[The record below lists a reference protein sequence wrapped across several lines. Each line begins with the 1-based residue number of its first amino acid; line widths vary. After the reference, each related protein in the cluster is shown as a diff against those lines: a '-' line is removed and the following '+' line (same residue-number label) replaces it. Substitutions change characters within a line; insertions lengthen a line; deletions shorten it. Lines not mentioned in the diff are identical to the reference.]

1 MPGVGGDTLRDVH
14 RSGRSQVRPRLGN
27 RRSARLIIG
36 HTCSV
41 RKSTPGIGRVETVGA
56 ASAPLQPRSARK
68 CCDRWPRV
76 KISTREDQ
84 LERDLPGKVSRP
96 PESARKRTGNRTVRS
111 ACRARRQNLP
121 CLSGRIAAGGRRSQD
136 RGDSSSQPADTTRI
150 DPIAK
155 VVMPRREVGRSGG
168 SSAGRGLGR

>member
-14 RSGRSQVRPRLGN
+14 RSGVAEFGRSWGIVLADRPPA
-27 RRSARLIIG
+27 RRSARVIIS

-56 ASAPLQPRSARK
+56 ASAPLQPRSAGK

-84 LERDLPGKVSRP
+84 LERDLPEKVSR
-96 PESARKRTGNRTVRS
+96 RS
-111 ACRARRQNLP
+111 EERR
-121 CLSGRIAAGGRRSQD
+121 
-136 RGDSSSQPADTTRI
+136 
-150 DPIAK
+150 
-155 VVMPRREVGRSGG
+155 VGKE
-168 SSAGRGLGR
+168 